1 MKKTMC
7 LFVLVAVVAVIS
19 GCSKN
24 SPVGPVTAAEQA
36 PAAITAAAPL
46 SYDAWL
52 AQNNMDQATLTFFDS
67 LGLKYQGMTYT
78 QYYRQAYNSYVA
90 SQNTTSNSG
99 SGCTGGGGGG
109 GSVSTV
115 GNTKTSTVG
124 NDDVTTVGNSRNSTV
139 GRN

>member
-7 LFVLVAVVAVIS
+7 LLMLVAVVAVIS

-24 SPVGPVTAAEQA
+24 SPVGPTAVEQA

-46 SYDAWL
+46 SYNAWL

-67 LGLKYQGMTYT
+67 LGMKYQGMTYT

-90 SQNTTSNSG
+90 SQNATSSAG
-99 SGCTGGGGGG
+99 SGCTGGGG

-115 GNTKTSTVG
+115 GNTKNSTVG
-124 NDDVTTVGNSRNSTV
+124 NNDLSTVGNSRNSTV